1 MSSLADDDAPSAPAR
16 RTTETLRSP
25 RDFTRALGHDYLG
38 YLLSNGLLTLGN
50 LLLLPLIATALTPVE
65 IGLYG
70 LIETAQTQGATL
82 SMLGLKFAY
91 LYFYAHTPAPERHRL
106 FGTAT
111 VATALTGCMAGLLL
125 WAMFASANFLSHF
138 NTLPLPSAWLLLPLM
153 GFGALQTMILGELRA
168 ERRVGLAGLI
178 GVAQLVVWL
187 IAAAILVLRFDL
199 GIAGLLG
206 GQCLGVAGAALAGLA
221 ALLRRQRFGFDART
235 LLPQLRYGVPLMLGL
250 MLRYALDSLCR
261 FLLAAWISIEAA
273 GQFMIAMRM
282 TLLFEGL
289 LMMPFF
295 TAWGGLMHH
304 ALKSPE
310 APAVI
315 SRVSSLSIVTATAL
329 ALPMLCFQP
338 QLFSLLAH
346 DRAPELAA
354 TFALVLLG
362 KVVLMAKSPLT
373 AGILK
378 TGRTG
383 WSIDNNLL
391 SLGIFGF
398 LIWPAIHF
406 AGLTGAAAA
415 MLAATI
421 LPTLTLARAAQR
433 HCPQRLWREAWAM
446 LILAAAAGLAIGVS
460 GPLSSG
466 AKLVLLMVGTIT
478 VAAVLHRVAREDR
491 IS

>member
-1 MSSLADDDAPSAPAR
+1 MSSLADDDAPAAR
-16 RTTETLRSP
+16 PRRATETLRTP
-25 RDFTRALGHDYLG
+25 RDFSRALGQDYLG

-50 LLLLPLIATALTPVE
+50 LLLLPLIATALNPAE

-111 VATALTGCMAGLLL
+111 LVTGIMGCLAGLLL
-125 WAMFASANFLSHF
+125 WAMFSSANFLSHF
-138 NTLPLPSAWLLLPLM
+138 DATPLPAAWLLLPLM

-168 ERRVGLAGLI
+168 ERRVGLAGMI
-178 GVAQLVVWL
+178 GVGQLAVWL
-187 IAAAILVLRFDL
+187 IAAAILVLHFDL

-206 GQCLGVAGAALAGLA
+206 GQCIGVAGGAIAGLIA
-221 ALLRRQRFGFDART
+221 FLRRQRFGFDIRS
-235 LLPQLRYGVPLMLGL
+235 LMPQLRYGIPLMLGL

-304 ALKSPE
+304 ALKSPD
-310 APAVI
+310 APAVL
-315 SRVSSLSIVTATAL
+315 SRISSLSIIAAAAL
-329 ALPMLCFQP
+329 VLLMLSFQP
-338 QLFSLLAH
+338 QLFTLLAH
-346 DRAPELAA
+346 DASPGLAA

-362 KVVLMAKSPLT
+362 KAVLMAKSPLT
-373 AGILK
+373 SGILK

-391 SLGIFGF
+391 SLGLFGL
-398 LIWPAIHF
+398 LIWPAIQYW
-406 AGLTGAAAA
+406 GLAGAAAA

-433 HCPQRLWREAWAM
+433 LCPQQLWREAWAM
-446 LILAAAAGLAIGVS
+446 LILAAAASLALGVS
-460 GPLSSG
+460 GPLSPS
-466 AKLVLLMVGTIT
+466 AMLVLLAAGTIT
-478 VAAVLHRVAREDR
+478 VAAGLHRVAREDR
-491 IS
+491 IG